1 MSIYVRE
8 SVITLDRGH
17 IMDNKG
23 IDKLSE
29 LLINAIKHIIV
40 KPNGQ
45 GFRFFNDN
53 SNNVTVD
60 SYNLQHCQK
69 S

>member
-23 IDKLSE
+23 IDNLSE
-29 LLINAIKHIIV
+29 LLIKAIKHIIV

-45 GFRFFNDN
+45 EFRFFNDN

-60 SYNLQHCQK
+60 SHNLQHCQK
-69 S
+69 L